1 MCILVVSVTCSID
14 EEFCVS
20 LDMKSRL
27 GDCVPLLDPLP
38 TTGE

>member
-1 MCILVVSVTCSID
+1 MCILAVSVSCSID

-27 GDCVPLLDPLP
+27 GDCDPLLAPLP